1 VASVHIAR
9 RKLASGG
16 VRYRVRWRAGGRESP
31 IRYGGSFKTKRQAEA
46 RARWLRNELAAARL
60 PDLRLLADREPRT
73 MAAAAAAWQASRID
87 VASNTRAAHRRGLA
101 HVLAAFGEREPATI
115 TPGEVASWVGT
126 LARRLKPG
134 YVRKIVDVLAMIV
147 DHEGITPEPGSRPP
161 RSAAA
166 QRPRR
171 DRAALGRGRR
181 GGAAR
186 LRAALSATCARLGI
200 DGNARRRAGGPAW
213 GDLDPANARWRV
225 ARQREKGKRGRWVP
239 VPTDVFTAVD
249 ALLPRE
255 DRDLEAPVFGW
266 LSQSALRTD
275 IYRACKAVAVP
286 LWSPHDLRHRRI
298 SLWHRAGV
306 SWAQIGEWAGQR
318 DLATTAN
325 RYTHVVLGREI
336 DRAGV
341 VPPVVP
347 SRPESGRFA
356 G

>member
-1 VASVHIAR
+1 VASVHVAR
-9 RKLASGG
+9 GKLAYGG

-46 RARWLRNELAAARL
+46 RARWLRDELAAGRL

-126 LARRLKPG
+126 LARRFKPG

-147 DHEGITPEPGSRPP
+147 DHEGITPNPV
-161 RSAAA
+161 
-166 QRPRR
+166 R
-171 DRAALGRGRR
+171 DRRVRLPRNVPDEIEPPSAEDVEAV
-181 GGAAR
+181 
-186 LRAALSATCARLGI
+186 LRACAPRYRLPVLVLESTGM
-200 DGNARRRAGGPAW
+200 RAGELEGLRW